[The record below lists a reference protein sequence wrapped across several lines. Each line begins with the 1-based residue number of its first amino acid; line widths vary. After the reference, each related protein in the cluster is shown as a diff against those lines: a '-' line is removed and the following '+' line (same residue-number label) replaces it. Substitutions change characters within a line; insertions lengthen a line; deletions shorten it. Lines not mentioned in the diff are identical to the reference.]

1 MSMELDDA
9 LGRLAVAPVHP
20 GLIAI
25 DDKVFAR
32 VREEAALAAQGRNGV
47 RVAAVGAFV
56 ALGLGLAAGSPVAA
70 SPSPTTLSPFGPSSP
85 LAPSTLLAADE

>member
-9 LGRLAVAPVHP
+9 LGRLGAAPLHP

-32 VREEAALAAQGRNGV
+32 VREESAQAGQARNCL
-47 RVAAVGAFV
+47 RVGAVAAFV
-56 ALGLGLAAGSPVAA
+56 ALGLGFTAGSPVLA
-70 SPSPTTLSPFGPSSP
+70 SPTPDALSPFGLSSP
-85 LAPSTLLAADE
+85 LAPSTLLAAD